1 MKEAFEIEDKKQE
14 IENMLMDNI
23 LTENRNLAIS
33 QFGIH
38 RPLLTH
44 WKGMTKEESRAE
56 QIVNTMMN

>member
-1 MKEAFEIEDKKQE
+1 
-14 IENMLMDNI
+14 